1 MIINKTKGTTISQ
14 KEMICRTV
22 FSQARGLMFRPKQNL
37 VMVFPRERRISLHM
51 FFVFYPIDVL
61 IVNAKMKV
69 VEIKKNFKPFTFW
82 TPQKEGRYV
91 VELARC
97 GEYEIGDLI
106 SLKNHKDEK

>member
-22 FSQARGLMFRPKQNL
+22 FSQARGLML
-37 VMVFPRERRISLHM
+37 
-51 FFVFYPIDVL
+51 
-61 IVNAKMKV
+61 
-69 VEIKKNFKPFTFW
+69 KNFKPFTFW